1 MAGNNSRPT
10 NPFYTG
16 IRIPDRYFCDREKET
31 ESIIGMIENGNN
43 IVLKAGRR
51 IGKSSL
57 ILHVLNQERVLKNYN
72 TLYVDLFGTKN
83 YDDFHLSFQNKILN
97 APFARAT
104 RIKKDFERMLKGIK
118 VSLGSVDPL
127 TGRLSLPSIGT
138 TPAQTPRIPLDE
150 LFSFLENTKKRNIV
164 VFDEFQQIEYYPE
177 RMAGILR
184 SYVQQMN
191 NTKFIFSG
199 SSKHMLNTMFTNYNQ
214 PFYKSSSNIDLD
226 IIGYDTYEH
235 FVRGCF
241 EEYGKAISPDAIR
254 FVYDLFLG
262 ETAPMQELMNN
273 VFGSLP
279 QNEEA
284 GPPEVR
290 KSVNSILD
298 SRDETFRALLNGID
312 KEKTR
317 NTLYCIAAQG
327 IASNLTSSK
336 VMKDYALDNASSVQN
351 ALISLQDEKNL
362 IIRKLSKGTYVID
375 DRLFELWIA
384 REGAYL
390 DVKFKAAGDRFRS
403 QMSLEHPVF
412 KPVSPKS

>member
-1 MAGNNSRPT
+1 
-10 NPFYTG
+10 
-16 IRIPDRYFCDREKET
+16 
-31 ESIIGMIENGNN
+31 
-43 IVLKAGRR
+43 
-51 IGKSSL
+51 
-57 ILHVLNQERVLKNYN
+57 
-72 TLYVDLFGTKN
+72 
-83 YDDFHLSFQNKILN
+83 
-97 APFARAT
+97 
-104 RIKKDFERMLKGIK
+104 
-118 VSLGSVDPL
+118 
-127 TGRLSLPSIGT
+127 
-138 TPAQTPRIPLDE
+138 
-150 LFSFLENTKKRNIV
+150 
-164 VFDEFQQIEYYPE
+164 
-177 RMAGILR
+177 
-184 SYVQQMN
+184 
-191 NTKFIFSG
+191 
-199 SSKHMLNTMFTNYNQ
+199 
-214 PFYKSSSNIDLD
+214 
-226 IIGYDTYEH
+226 
-235 FVRGCF
+235 
-241 EEYGKAISPDAIR
+241 
-254 FVYDLFLG
+254 
-262 ETAPMQELMNN
+262 MQELMNN